1 MGVAFDMFNRFT
13 FDTGADGLS
22 VDGCEEAFRD
32 PAQNLVIRAVDATMA
47 KFGRLPVSRLA
58 LTIDA
63 DLPVSGG
70 LGSSSTCIV
79 AGIMAANEIGG
90 FEMSQEDIL
99 RLATAMEG
107 HPDNVA
113 PAILGGFVSAVVQDD
128 LVFWHR
134 HPISPR
140 VSFYVMIPDH
150 RVSTEEARAILP
162 DSYSRADCIYNMSR
176 VPILVEG
183 LKGAD
188 SRLIRAGCRDR
199 IHQAFRAKLTPDC
212 ETLLDWAAHCGEAAT
227 AYISGSGPTL
237 CAIVVDD
244 DGSFLHSAERFTAP
258 LKLDWKISK
267 THINLTG
274 ALVRRMDAAA
284 QDGSAAKNQ
293 KRV

>member
-1 MGVAFDMFNRFT
+1 
-13 FDTGADGLS
+13 
-22 VDGCEEAFRD
+22 
-32 PAQNLVIRAVDATMA
+32 
-47 KFGRLPVSRLA
+47 
-58 LTIDA
+58 
-63 DLPVSGG
+63 
-70 LGSSSTCIV
+70 
-79 AGIMAANEIGG
+79 
-90 FEMSQEDIL
+90 
-99 RLATAMEG
+99 
-107 HPDNVA
+107 
-113 PAILGGFVSAVVQDD
+113 
-128 LVFWHR
+128 
-134 HPISPR
+134 
-140 VSFYVMIPDH
+140 MIPDH
-150 RVSTEEARAILP
+150 RVSTEEARSILP

-293 KRV
+293 KRD